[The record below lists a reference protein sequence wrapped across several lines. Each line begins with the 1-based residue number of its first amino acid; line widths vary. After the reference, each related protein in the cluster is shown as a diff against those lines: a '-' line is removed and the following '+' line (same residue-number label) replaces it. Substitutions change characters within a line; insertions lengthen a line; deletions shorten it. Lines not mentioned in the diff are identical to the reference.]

1 MDTVSALICTRNRPE
16 SLQAAV
22 ASLLTT
28 DSDRLEVLI
37 IDQSTDDA
45 SQLALGPFMGDSRIR
60 YVRSTA
66 RGKGAA
72 LNEGLRLA
80 AGSIVV
86 CTDDDCEAPPGWPTA
101 MARML
106 ESQPRAAILFCN
118 VNASGPDVTGGYIPA
133 YVRSTDRTLSS
144 VFAAAKGIGLG
155 AGMAVRR
162 EAVLAIGGFDES
174 FGPGSRFGSGDDW
187 DISLRVLLKGWT
199 VFETAQL
206 SVIHHG
212 FRTFAEG
219 RDHALR
225 DWIAIG
231 ALFAKPIRA
240 GYVSALPVSAW
251 FFMRDALWPPASGL
265 LRLRRPSGRSRIVGF
280 IRGFVE
286 GFRTPVDPTT
296 LLFAHRN
303 QNRPHDKRV

>member
-1 MDTVSALICTRNRPE
+1 MSTLSALICTRNRPQ
-16 SLQAAV
+16 SIQTAV
-22 ASLLTT
+22 ASLLAT
-28 DSDRLEVLI
+28 DNDHLEVII

-45 SQLALGPFMGDSRIR
+45 SQLALGRFIGDRRIR

-72 LNEGLRLA
+72 LNEGLHLA

-86 CTDDDCEAPPGWPTA
+86 CTDDDCEVAPGWPNA
-101 MARML
+101 MARIL

-118 VNASGPDVTGGYIPA
+118 VTAPTYDITAGYIPA
-133 YVRSTDRTLSS
+133 YVRAADRTLSS
-144 VFAAAKGIGLG
+144 VSAATRGIGLG

-162 EAVLAIGGFDES
+162 ETVLAIGGFDES

-187 DISLRVLLKGWT
+187 DISIRLLLKGWT
-199 VFETAQL
+199 VYETAQL
-206 SVIHHG
+206 SVTHNG

-240 GYVSALPVSAW
+240 GYMSVLPVAGW
-251 FFMRDALWPPASGL
+251 FFVRDALWPPASEV
-265 LRLRRPSGRSRIVGF
+265 LRLKRPGGRSRIAGF

-296 LLFAHRN
+296 LLFADRN